1 MDHEVH
7 KSKKR
12 KRFEATWRDQE
23 SLAAQMN
30 PQVPHLPPS
39 CFPSHPSPFR
49 NFHPKNIMEACL
61 HSPFFGGIVPDLQI

>member
-7 KSKKR
+7 KSKKW

-30 PQVPHLPPS
+30 PQVPHPP
-39 CFPSHPSPFR
+39 CFPSRPSPFK
-49 NFHPKNIMEACL
+49 NFSSKKHHA
-61 HSPFFGGIVPDLQI
+61 IVPDLQNLTDSFKKKK

>member
-7 KSKKR
+7 KSKKW

-30 PQVPHLPPS
+30 PQVPHPPLFPITPLPLQKLFVKKTS
-39 CFPSHPSPFR
+39 CDCSRSSKF
-49 NFHPKNIMEACL
+49 
-61 HSPFFGGIVPDLQI
+61 D

>member
-23 SLAAQMN
+23 SLAAEMN
-30 PQVPHLPPS
+30 PQVPHLPS
-39 CFPSHPSPFR
+39 CFPSPPPPS
-49 NFHPKNIMEACL
+49 NFPSKKHHGGLLAL
-61 HSPFFGGIVPDLQI
+61 SFFGGIVPDLQI

>member
-23 SLAAQMN
+23 SLAAEMN
-30 PQVPHLPPS
+30 PQVPHLPS
-39 CFPSHPSPFR
+39 CFPSPPLLPIFR
-49 NFHPKNIMEACL
+49 PKNIMEACL
-61 HSPFFGGIVPDLQI
+61 HSPFLVGLFQIFKFD